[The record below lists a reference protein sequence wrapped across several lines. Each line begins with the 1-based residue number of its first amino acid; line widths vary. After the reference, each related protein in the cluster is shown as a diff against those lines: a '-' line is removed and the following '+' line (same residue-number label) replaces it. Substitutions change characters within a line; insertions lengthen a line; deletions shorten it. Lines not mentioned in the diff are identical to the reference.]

1 MIVKEEN
8 KARFT
13 HLRDFLYYNNKYFV
27 FQQERQYKQIS
38 SVDQLAIH
46 FALDGNML
54 HKESDEAKRQR
65 ARLGLP
71 EGMMPVF
78 YGKIMPFGC

>member
-1 MIVKEEN
+1 MSDLVGTQIVG
-8 KARFT
+8 
-13 HLRDFLYYNNKYFV
+13 FLTQRLICV
-27 FQQERQYKQIS
+27 FSQERQYKQIS

-71 EGMMPVF
+71 EG
-78 YGKIMPFGC
+78 G

>member
-1 MIVKEEN
+1 MKKVIDSK
-8 KARFT
+8 
-13 HLRDFLYYNNKYFV
+13 LRDLLQLELYHV
-27 FQQERQYKQIS
+27 FFPNPQERQYKQIS

-71 EGMMPVF
+71 EG
-78 YGKIMPFGC
+78 IILEII